1 MRRVARSPALF
12 PARFPA
18 LLPALLPALAMVVTT
33 ALLSGCAV
41 QGPDYQRPAVELPAD
56 YPEAPANASGA
67 AVAADWWKLFG
78 DSTLN
83 DLITAAQT
91 RNADVRI
98 ATAQLEEAEAAL
110 REVGAA
116 LFPQVDA
123 SFANNRSRVS
133 RLTALPNAQPLV
145 RPERRLAASTAFEID
160 FWGRLARGTEAAR
173 AQAMASR
180 YARDV
185 VTLSLAGTTAQVYFA
200 LRSADAQ
207 LAIATTT
214 FKAREETLQVI
225 KARAAGGIASPL
237 EVAQAQGA
245 LADAAIQMKEQER
258 QRRLFEHQLG
268 QLTGKLDLK
277 MAPGTLAALPVPP
290 VPPAGLPSALLER
303 RPDIQVAEQNLRAN
317 NARIGIARAAMFP
330 TISLTG
336 SAGSQSGAFTD
347 LLVAGSRIWSL
358 GFGISLPIFD
368 AGRIAARTEQ
378 AEARQ
383 RQSLASYQK
392 ALEAAFRETA
402 DALTNV
408 EWTGAVEADL
418 QTRLAA
424 ARDAL
429 EISRTR
435 YQAGY
440 SGYLEVLDAQ
450 RTANDAELALAR
462 NRQARLAYSVDLMKA
477 LGGGWTPGA
486 KP

>member
-1 MRRVARSPALF
+1 MSRLTRSLERA
-12 PARFPA
+12 PARLPVLAAVLAAA
-18 LLPALLPALAMVVTT
+18 LVA
-33 ALLSGCAV
+33 GCAV
-41 QGPDYQRPAVELPAD
+41 QGPDYQRPAVELPTD
-56 YPEAPANASGA
+56 YPEAPANVSGA

-83 DLITAAQT
+83 DLITAAHT

-123 SFANNRSRVS
+123 SFANSRSRVS
-133 RLTALPNAQPLV
+133 RLTALPNPQPLV

-173 AQAMASR
+173 AQALASR

-185 VTLSLAGTTAQVYFA
+185 VSLSLAGTTAQVYFA

-214 FKAREETLQVI
+214 FKAREEALQVI

-245 LADAAIQMKEQER
+245 LADAAIQIKEQQR

-277 MAPGTLAALPVPP
+277 LAPGTLAALPVPP
-290 VPPAGLPSALLER
+290 VPPPGLPSALLER
-303 RPDIQVAEQNLRAN
+303 RPDIQVAEQNLVAN

-336 SAGSQSGAFTD
+336 SAGSQSGAFND
-347 LLVAGSRIWSL
+347 LLMAGSRIWSL

-392 ALEAAFRETA
+392 TLEAAFRETA

-435 YQAGY
+435 HQAGY

-477 LGGGWTPGA
+477 LGGGWAPA
-486 KP
+486 PKP